1 MYKIVS
7 DVVDVMKDAYPYLVE
22 KRALVEATIIE
33 EEKLFLKTLEE
44 GERRLKEL
52 IDNSNDGKIS
62 GEDAFRLYDTYGFPF
77 ELTEECSADTKGA
90 IKAPDGKYIKLKDTC
105 KGVMGEY
112 ICAVDEKTGQFEA
125 MKECG
130 DIKGIVFGHDHCNCF
145 EGVVDGINFIQT
157 ACASFRCYGK
167 RYRGVRIFDIDEN
180 GNYETKFYTYKDLM
194 GKGILNELAFI
205 WDADGFLKQKI
216 ALIAGGVVG
225 LGAIIAGIV
234 NLLK

>member
-1 MYKIVS
+1 
-7 DVVDVMKDAYPYLVE
+7 
-22 KRALVEATIIE
+22 
-33 EEKLFLKTLEE
+33 
-44 GERRLKEL
+44 
-52 IDNSNDGKIS
+52 
-62 GEDAFRLYDTYGFPF
+62 
-77 ELTEECSADTKGA
+77 
-90 IKAPDGKYIKLKDTC
+90 
-105 KGVMGEY
+105 
-112 ICAVDEKTGQFEA
+112 
-125 MKECG
+125 
-130 DIKGIVFGHDHCNCF
+130 
-145 EGVVDGINFIQT
+145 VDGIKFIQT
-157 ACASFRCYGK
+157 ACASFRCSGK